1 MSNYDLEALKSERTG
16 IVPLPVQLKMSLF
29 RVYVNT
35 RPTMQVFLVWKE
47 ETENMDGSQLR
58 SWVAFC

>member
-16 IVPLPVQLKMSLF
+16 IVPLPAQLKMSLF

-35 RPTMQVFLVWKE
+35 RPTMQVLLVWKE
-47 ETENMDGSQLR
+47 ETENVDGS
-58 SWVAFC
+58 